1 MRIQRF
7 SILMIFFSE
16 TYPENVQNN
25 FMKNPAN
32 CVREFNAFFILSI
45 FFADFFPEHFLN
57 DFSTNL
63 ATVQNNSTLFHPDDI
78 FWKIYPIH
86 PTKQKSGIV
95 ENCCWDILFISSL
108 LIFRRKKCNVEKHSF
123 WWLFRN
129 PSQPSRRLSNDLYIE
144 SATTDAISD
153 LFQNWTF
160 PFFISGWIETSK
172 SDQYSCPFN
181 FGPNV
186 VREHIYHSTDSWGK
200 KSVC

>member
-32 CVREFNAFFILSI
+32 CVREFNAFSFWVYFLEI
-45 FFADFFPEHFLN
+45 FFQNISWTISQQIWLLCKIIQR
-57 DFSTNL
+57 FSTL
-63 ATVQNNSTLFHPDDI
+63 MI
-78 FWKIYPIH
+78 F
-86 PTKQKSGIV
+86 SGKYIPSIQQSKNQELLRIV
-95 ENCCWDILFISSL
+95 VETLFISSL
-108 LIFRRKKCNVEKHSF
+108 LLFRRRKKCNVEKNCF

-186 VREHIYHSTDSWGK
+186 VRGHIYHSTDSWGK

>member
-1 MRIQRF
+1 MLF
-7 SILMIFFSE
+7 HFEYIFW
-16 TYPENVQNN
+16 
-25 FMKNPAN
+25 
-32 CVREFNAFFILSI
+32 R
-45 FFADFFPEHFLN
+45 FFPEHFLN
-57 DFSTNL
+57 NFSTNL

-172 SDQYSCPFN
+172 SDQYFCPFN

-186 VREHIYHSTDSWGK
+186 VRGHIYHSTDSWGK

>member
-45 FFADFFPEHFLN
+45 FFPEHFLN

-95 ENCCWDILFISSL
+95 ENCCRDILFISSL
-108 LIFRRKKCNVEKHSF
+108 LIFRRKKCNVEKHCF

-153 LFQNWTF
+153 LFQN
-160 PFFISGWIETSK
+160 
-172 SDQYSCPFN
+172 
-181 FGPNV
+181 
-186 VREHIYHSTDSWGK
+186 
-200 KSVC
+200 